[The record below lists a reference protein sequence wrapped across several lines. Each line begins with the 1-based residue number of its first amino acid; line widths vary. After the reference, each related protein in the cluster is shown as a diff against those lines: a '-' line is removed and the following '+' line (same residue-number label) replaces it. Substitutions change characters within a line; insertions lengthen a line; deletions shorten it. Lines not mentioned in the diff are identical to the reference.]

1 MTEKERLI
9 NKIIEKFKRLEEISM
24 KKTSTE
30 KTDEVVYTYWSR
42 LDGLLFCCVSEKRTH
57 KSTVRISY
65 GCTGSVNYR
74 PPRLEKHNN
83 NSNFGLVEKTP
94 SEFRTA
100 LS

>member
-30 KTDEVVYTYWSR
+30 K
-42 LDGLLFCCVSEKRTH
+42 RTH
-57 KSTVRISY
+57 KSTVQISY

-83 NSNFGLVEKTP
+83 NSNFGLVEKNAVRILYSVIITIH
-94 SEFRTA
+94 
-100 LS
+100 